1 MNFNLNNL
9 KDMLTGKDGNKEGGN
24 GSSGGIMD
32 MISKLPLDQIIQ
44 KLPLDKLLTPEFM
57 QKYTPFQS
65 IGDLLQK
72 AGLGTSTDSADKV
85 KEVPKDQLDTHVSQN
100 TQFGSLQ
107 QMLQKAAEFYA
118 SRKGGQ

>member
-1 MNFNLNNL
+1 MGFNLDNL
-9 KDMLTGKDGNKEGGN
+9 KGLLNNKGDGNNN

-57 QKYTPFQS
+57 QKHTPFQS
-65 IGDLLQK
+65 IGELLQK
-72 AGLGTSTDSADKV
+72 TGLGSNTDSPEKV
-85 KEVPKDQLDTHVSQN
+85 KELPTDQVDSQVSQN

-118 SRKGGQ
+118 ARKGGQ

>member
-1 MNFNLNNL
+1 MGFNLNNL
-9 KDMLTGKDGNKEGGN
+9 KDMLTGSNKDGNQSG

-57 QKYTPFQS
+57 QKHTPFQS
-65 IGDLLQK
+65 AGDMLQK
-72 AGLGTSTDSADKV
+72 FGLGSTTDSADKV
-85 KEVPKDQLDTHVSQN
+85 KQVPQDQIDTQVSQN

-118 SRKGGQ
+118 SRKAN

>member
-9 KDMLTGKDGNKEGGN
+9 KDMLTGKDGNKEGS

-65 IGDLLQK
+65 IGELLQK
-72 AGLGTSTDSADKV
+72 AGLGTNTDSADKV

-118 SRKGGQ
+118 ARKGGQ